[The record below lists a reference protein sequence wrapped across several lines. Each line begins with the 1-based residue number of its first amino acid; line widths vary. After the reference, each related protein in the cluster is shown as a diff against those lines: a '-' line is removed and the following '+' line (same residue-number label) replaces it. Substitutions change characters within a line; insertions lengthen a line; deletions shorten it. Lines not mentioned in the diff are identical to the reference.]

1 MEPELK
7 RIKTDNYISTSALP
21 PIHLV
26 SEEKTSKMMSETQQ
40 ATLQVVEKSQI
51 DILGK
56 GGMPAPTEDS
66 ALANAP
72 FKEAL
77 AFNRHLGQ

>member
-1 MEPELK
+1 
-7 RIKTDNYISTSALP
+7 
-21 PIHLV
+21 
-26 SEEKTSKMMSETQQ
+26 MMSETQQ